1 MSPSVAVSPQICT
14 YLLVQYVTSTSSAI
28 TVKIVSLVNSEHEE
42 KDLQT
47 RLLSG
52 LNMKFDLAYG
62 EKDPLSSRAW
72 NKN

>member
-1 MSPSVAVSPQICT
+1 MSQSVR
-14 YLLVQYVTSTSSAI
+14 VTPVEI
-28 TVKIVSLVNSEHEE
+28 SEHEE